1 MRKEGYKDIWSVNR
15 PPMLIL
21 IDIDLL
27 KGAEG
32 RVPESSP
39 PFCNQ
44 NVQSTNAKKKK
55 RHIRTIYNRLL
66 AIVKR
71 VYTVQWKFNPP

>member
-1 MRKEGYKDIWSVNR
+1 
-15 PPMLIL
+15 LIL
-21 IDIDLL
+21 IDIDLQ

-32 RVPESSP
+32 RAPESSP

-44 NVQSTNAKKKK
+44 NVQCTSTKK
-55 RHIRTIYNRLL
+55 RHIITIYNRLL

>member
-1 MRKEGYKDIWSVNR
+1 
-15 PPMLIL
+15 MLIL

-44 NVQSTNAKKKK
+44 NVRSANAKK
-55 RHIRTIYNRLL
+55 RHIRTIYNCLL
-66 AIVKR
+66 TIVKR
-71 VYTVQWKFNPP
+71 VYTAQWKFNPP